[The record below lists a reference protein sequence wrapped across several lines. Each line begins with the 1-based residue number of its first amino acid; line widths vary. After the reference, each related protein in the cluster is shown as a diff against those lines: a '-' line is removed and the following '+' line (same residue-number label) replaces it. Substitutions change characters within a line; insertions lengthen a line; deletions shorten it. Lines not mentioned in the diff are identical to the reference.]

1 MSLAPEI
8 RSSMSSGLACAA
20 PAPTAHS
27 LDHIRSYDRFYSIAV
42 GSVTLWRTFI
52 FLATVA
58 ALSFGKASLLMVR
71 IVSDTLS
78 LGVTIL

>member
-52 FLATVA
+52 FLATEA
-58 ALSFGKASLLMVR
+58 PLSNSKASLLMVR
-71 IVSDTLS
+71 IVCDILS
-78 LGVTIL
+78 LGLTNL